1 MVNNLTIIRNRLSAN
16 YDRNR
21 QCDALGWDDEAEPAP
36 RLAVGLVVVIGL
48 LGLLKVSKQA

>member
-1 MVNNLTIIRNRLSAN
+1 MLRVMISRLSAN
-16 YDRNR
+16 YDRDR
-21 QCDALGWDDEAEPAP
+21 QPDALGWDDAAESAP